1 MKFYFDGCSF
11 SYGGGLSQNGYDP
24 HKVRWTKLV
33 SDYFGAEEHNFS
45 SGGASNDTILRHFF
59 TGQVFQ
65 EPRSYKDDI
74 RFDLKDFDVFFIQS
88 SSPRRGEYWNRNK
101 MKWERYK
108 FRGIKKEAE
117 KRKKNPELQRWIQ
130 YWLTD
135 IYDPKQGAVYET
147 VMMKAITSHLKL
159 LKKPYITLTLMNPES
174 AVMDYDIYLNA
185 ASKHYVTEEITTKYD
200 KLPDGHPSPLGNK
213 QIADDIIKLIDEKV
227 LL

>member
-11 SYGGGLSQNGYDP
+11 SHGYAMSEYGHDFLAN
-24 HKVRWTKLV
+24 RWTKLV
-33 SDYFGAEEHNFS
+33 SDHYGAEEFNLS
-45 SGGASNDTILRHFF
+45 SGGAANDTILRHFF
-59 TGQVFQ
+59 MGEKFREHNVMKN
-65 EPRSYKDDI
+65 PI
-74 RFDLKDFDVFFIQS
+74 RFDLNDFDLFFIQS
-88 SSPRRGEYWNRNK
+88 TSPRRGEYWNRTT
-101 MKWERYK
+101 MKWDRYK
-108 FRGIKKEAE
+108 FRGVKKEAE

-159 LKKPYITLTLMNPES
+159 LKKPYITLTFMNPES

-200 KLPDGHPSPLGNK
+200 KLPDGHPSPLGNR